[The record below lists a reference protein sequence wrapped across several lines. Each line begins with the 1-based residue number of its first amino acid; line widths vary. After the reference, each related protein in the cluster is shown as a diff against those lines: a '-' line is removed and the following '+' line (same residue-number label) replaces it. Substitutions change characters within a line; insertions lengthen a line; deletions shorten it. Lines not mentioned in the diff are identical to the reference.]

1 MNFIYFSSPFNYVS
15 AIYASEYSTLLLLI
29 ISTKLHIKRQNI
41 IANRQKAS
49 MRSSTKSESNENNGN
64 GSPCDNI
71 NNNSNDAEKLT
82 TASMS
87 QNATTTADVKA
98 ASKKSPTTST
108 ARNLTEGVAGNVIDV
123 SSTTPT
129 ECNSTF
135 INQPAPTDNDSTI
148 QKVEPVENSEKKVN
162 VYEQVSAAL
171 HKSIRDRSHGMSLHY
186 KHSLSH

>member
-1 MNFIYFSSPFNYVS
+1 
-15 AIYASEYSTLLLLI
+15 
-29 ISTKLHIKRQNI
+29 
-41 IANRQKAS
+41 

-87 QNATTTADVKA
+87 QNATTIADVKA
-98 ASKKSPTTST
+98 AASNKSPTTST
-108 ARNLTEGVAGNVIDV
+108 AHNHHATEGVAGDVIDI

-162 VYEQVSAAL
+162 VYEQVSGCTTQK
-171 HKSIRDRSHGMSLHY
+171 HKR
-186 KHSLSH
+186 

>member
-1 MNFIYFSSPFNYVS
+1 
-15 AIYASEYSTLLLLI
+15 
-29 ISTKLHIKRQNI
+29 
-41 IANRQKAS
+41 

-64 GSPCDNI
+64 GSPSDNI

-82 TASMS
+82 TASVS

-108 ARNLTEGVAGNVIDV
+108 ARNHHATEGVAGDVIDI
-123 SSTTPT
+123 SSTSPT

-171 HKSIRDRSHGMSLHY
+171 HKSIRDRSHGMSLH
-186 KHSLSH
+186 